1 MKHPLQQL
9 TPSTGSSVKYVS
21 PFCAVFTHDS
31 YAHVLTL
38 LNFSIPVRFLPTD
51 TSNCPPPCPHPM
63 ARRGCTTGTP
73 TPGHFSAVAAD
84 GRHSFAR
91 TSDGL
96 RDPCRRTSKR
106 FTMTKVNS
114 GSHYVTCAWKSSKR
128 LWPSRYTAM
137 HRQMIAKPV
146 LQGCMLQTIREPCGF
161 DMVQKNYPR
170 STGCQVL
177 MFPFTL
183 LYVAAVMLKQSAMLP
198 DMLLAMLNNLQIGV
212 VQPDIPTMHVALQT
226 AVLHSLH
233 NLSAC
238 TTLSENG
245 PRNIFSHVVTLSDL
259 YHGAE
264 KRSIPDV
271 KLCCC
276 CCRDVFCVLLC
287 VVIVLKLC
295 CCCCLMFVVCFL
307 SLLL

>member
-1 MKHPLQQL
+1 MQKRSFKSAYRQHTHSTSDFPQRRGAGSQAFARALMKHPLQQL

-21 PFCAVFTHDS
+21 PLCAVFTHDS

-114 GSHYVTCAWKSSKR
+114 GSHYVTCAWKSSKM

-161 DMVQKNYPR
+161 DMVQKKLSPQHRLSSIDVSVYIAIR
-170 STGCQVL
+170 SRCDAQ
-177 MFPFTL
+177 
-183 LYVAAVMLKQSAMLP
+183 AIS
-198 DMLLAMLNNLQIGV
+198 N
-212 VQPDIPTMHVALQT
+212 
-226 AVLHSLH
+226 
-233 NLSAC
+233 
-238 TTLSENG
+238 
-245 PRNIFSHVVTLSDL
+245 VT
-259 YHGAE
+259 
-264 KRSIPDV
+264 
-271 KLCCC
+271 
-276 CCRDVFCVLLC
+276 
-287 VVIVLKLC
+287 
-295 CCCCLMFVVCFL
+295 
-307 SLLL
+307 